1 MVRKLESEIRDYINA
16 SRRQFQ
22 IMGNKANW
30 NKLCSALDLVGDTEL
45 AIEAYPNLCST
56 ESEGASYLIVYGV
69 LQTLLLQQ
77 DAAKHIAD
85 SLELKNIKRP
95 KQLDEIR
102 IIRNSAAGHPTSQK
116 ENGAYKSCFISRISL
131 SPVSFQ
137 MVTSFSNS
145 SESKFTTVS
154 IPSLI
159 EIQGKYIAE
168 LLKQVVDELKK
179 QEMEHRLMYKD
190 NKLEDSFP
198 QTLSYHLGKIYE
210 ATYTRQ
216 SFALGKINLTTVSQ
230 VLEDFKNALE
240 SRSEWS
246 VYDSVNFH
254 YEQLEYPLQ
263 QLELYFNR
271 ESKLNEKDAYIFASF
286 VERQFDELIEI
297 AKDIDKEYE
306 SEC

>member
-30 NKLCSALDLVGDTEL
+30 NKLCSALDLVGDTQL

-56 ESEGASYLIVYGV
+56 RSDGASYFVVYGI

-85 SLELKNIKRP
+85 ALGLKNIKRP
-95 KQLDEIR
+95 NQLDEIR

-116 ENGAYKSCFISRISL
+116 ENGAYKSCFISRFSL

-145 SESKFTTVS
+145 SEPKFTTVS

-159 EIQGKYIAE
+159 QIQAKYIAE
-168 LLKQVVDELKK
+168 LLEQVVDELKK
-179 QEMEHRLMYKD
+179 QETEHRLMHKD

-198 QTLSYHLGKIYE
+198 QTLSYHLSKIYE
-210 ATYTRQ
+210 ATYTKQ
-216 SFALGKINLTTVSQ
+216 SFALGKVNLATVSQ
-230 VLEDFKNALE
+230 VLENFRDALE
-240 SRSEWS
+240 SRSEWG

-254 YEQLEYPLQ
+254 YEQLKYPLE
-263 QLELYFNR
+263 QLELYFDG
-271 ESKLNEKDAYIFASF
+271 ESTLNEKDAYIFASF
-286 VERQFDELIEI
+286 VEKQFDELIEM

>member
-45 AIEAYPNLCST
+45 AIEAYPDLCST
-56 ESEGASYLIVYGV
+56 ESDGASYLVVYGV

-85 SLELKNIKRP
+85 SLDLKNIKPP

-131 SPVSFQ
+131 SPASFQ

-145 SESKFTTVS
+145 SEPKFTTVS

-159 EIQGKYIAE
+159 ETQGKYIAE

-179 QEMEHRLMYKD
+179 QEMEHRLMHKD

-210 ATYTRQ
+210 ATYTRE
-216 SFALGKINLTTVSQ
+216 SFALGKVNLAMVSK

-240 SRSEWS
+240 SRSEWG

-254 YEQLEYPLQ
+254 YEQLEYPLR
-263 QLELYFNR
+263 QLELYFNG
-271 ESKLNEKDAYIFASF
+271 ESTLNEKDAYIFVSF
-286 VERQFDELIEI
+286 VEKQFDELIEI

>member
-1 MVRKLESEIRDYINA
+1 MVRKLESEIRDYINV

-56 ESEGASYLIVYGV
+56 RSDGASYLVVYGI

-85 SLELKNIKRP
+85 ALGLKKIKRP

-116 ENGAYKSCFISRISL
+116 ENGSYKSCFISRFSL

-145 SESKFTTVS
+145 SEPKFTTVS
-154 IPSLI
+154 IPSLL
-159 EIQGKYIAE
+159 EVQGKYIAE
-168 LLKQVVDELKK
+168 LLEQVVDELKK
-179 QEMEHRLMYKD
+179 QEMEHRLMHKD

-216 SFALGKINLTTVSQ
+216 SFALGKVNLSTVSN
-230 VLEDFKNALE
+230 VLESFKSALKA
-240 SRSEWS
+240 RSEWG

-263 QLELYFNR
+263 QLEFYFDG
-271 ESKLNEKDAYIFASF
+271 ESTFNEKDAYIFASF
-286 VERQFDELIEI
+286 VEKQFDELIEI

>member
-1 MVRKLESEIRDYINA
+1 MVRKLESEIRDYINV

-56 ESEGASYLIVYGV
+56 RSDGASYLVVYGI

-85 SLELKNIKRP
+85 ALGLKKIKRP

-116 ENGAYKSCFISRISL
+116 ENGSYKSCFISRFSL

-145 SESKFTTVS
+145 SEPKFTTVS
-154 IPSLI
+154 IPSLL
-159 EIQGKYIAE
+159 EVQGKYIAE
-168 LLKQVVDELKK
+168 LLEQVVDELKK
-179 QEMEHRLMYKD
+179 QEMEHRLMHKD

-216 SFALGKINLTTVSQ
+216 SFALGKVNLSTVSN
-230 VLEDFKNALE
+230 VLESFKSALE
-240 SRSEWS
+240 ARSEWG

-263 QLELYFNR
+263 QLELYFDG
-271 ESKLNEKDAYIFASF
+271 ESTFNEKDAYIFASF
-286 VERQFDELIEI
+286 VEKQFDELIEI

>member
-240 SRSEWS
+240 SRSEWG

>member
-56 ESEGASYLIVYGV
+56 QSDGASYLVVYGI

-85 SLELKNIKRP
+85 ALGLKNIKRP

-116 ENGAYKSCFISRISL
+116 ENGAYKSCFISCFSL

-145 SESKFTTVS
+145 SEPKFTTVS
-154 IPSLI
+154 IPSLL

-168 LLKQVVDELKK
+168 LLEQVVDELKN
-179 QEMEHRLMYKD
+179 QEMEHRLMHKE

-216 SFALGKINLTTVSQ
+216 SFALGKVNLSTVSQ
-230 VLEDFKNALE
+230 VLESFKNALE
-240 SRSEWS
+240 ARSEWG

-263 QLELYFNR
+263 QLELYFEG
-271 ESKLNEKDAYIFASF
+271 ESTFNEKDAYIFASF
-286 VERQFDELIEI
+286 VEKQFDELIEI

>member
-1 MVRKLESEIRDYINA
+1 MVRKLELEIRDYINA

-45 AIEAYPNLCST
+45 AIEEYPNLCST
-56 ESEGASYLIVYGV
+56 RSDGASYLLVYGI

-85 SLELKNIKRP
+85 ALGLKNIKRP
-95 KQLDEIR
+95 MQLDEIR

-116 ENGAYKSCFISRISL
+116 ENGAHKSCFISRFSL
-131 SPVSFQ
+131 SAVSFK

-145 SESKFTTVS
+145 SEPKFTTVS
-154 IPSLI
+154 IPSLL

-168 LLKQVVDELKK
+168 LLEQVVDEIKK
-179 QEMEHRLMYKD
+179 QEMEHRLMHKD

-216 SFALGKINLTTVSQ
+216 SFALGKVNLTTVSQ
-230 VLEDFKNALE
+230 VLESFKNALE
-240 SRSEWS
+240 SRSEWGI
-246 VYDSVNFH
+246 YDSVNFH

-263 QLELYFNR
+263 QLDLYFDG
-271 ESKLNEKDAYIFASF
+271 ESTFNEKDAYIFASF
-286 VERQFDELIEI
+286 VEKQFDELIEI

>member
-1 MVRKLESEIRDYINA
+1 MIRKLESEIRDYINA

-56 ESEGASYLIVYGV
+56 ESDGASYLVVYGV

-145 SESKFTTVS
+145 SEPKFTTVS

-179 QEMEHRLMYKD
+179 QEMEHRLMHKD

-210 ATYTRQ
+210 ATYTRE
-216 SFALGKINLTTVSQ
+216 SFALGKVNLTTVSQ

-240 SRSEWS
+240 SRSEWG

-263 QLELYFNR
+263 QLELYFNG

-286 VERQFDELIEI
+286 VEKQFDELIEI

>member
-1 MVRKLESEIRDYINA
+1 MVRKLESEIRDYINV

-56 ESEGASYLIVYGV
+56 RSDGASYLVVYGI

-85 SLELKNIKRP
+85 ALELKKIKRP

-116 ENGAYKSCFISRISL
+116 ENGSYKSCFISRFSL

-145 SESKFTTVS
+145 SEPKFTTVS
-154 IPSLI
+154 IPSLL
-159 EIQGKYIAE
+159 EVQGKYIAE
-168 LLKQVVDELKK
+168 LLEQVVDELKK
-179 QEMEHRLMYKD
+179 QEMEHRLMHKD

-216 SFALGKINLTTVSQ
+216 SFALGKVNLSTVSN
-230 VLEDFKNALE
+230 VLESFKSALE
-240 SRSEWS
+240 ARSEWG

-263 QLELYFNR
+263 QLELYFDG
-271 ESKLNEKDAYIFASF
+271 ESTFNEKDAYIFASF
-286 VERQFDELIEI
+286 VEKQFDELIEI

>member
-56 ESEGASYLIVYGV
+56 ESDGASYLVVYGV

-145 SESKFTTVS
+145 SEPKFTTVS

-179 QEMEHRLMYKD
+179 QEMEHRLMHKD

-210 ATYTRQ
+210 ATYTRE
-216 SFALGKINLTTVSQ
+216 SFALGKVNLTTVSQ

-240 SRSEWS
+240 SRSEWG

-263 QLELYFNR
+263 QLELYFNG

-286 VERQFDELIEI
+286 VEKQFDELIEI